1 MSSAFRFTP
10 LFIALTATM
19 PFAVQA
25 DEDKADGF
33 IEGSSLNLH
42 FRNAYFNRN
51 NLNTGERD
59 LREWGQGFVAR
70 FESGYTPGV
79 IGVGVDAHAMLG
91 LKLDGGGGHS
101 GTSILPKHVQDDG
114 EPGAAPHSF
123 STAGAAIKFK
133 AFDTELKA
141 GDLFLTNPVI
151 AGGESRMLP
160 QTFRGVSLT
169 NTSIDGLL
177 LEGGQASFTKPYN
190 QSGHRRIDT
199 YYGSLEDG
207 TKSDHLTWAGLS
219 WSGTENVTT
228 NLYAAELKDIWNQ
241 YYVDFDYTYVVND
254 LVSLNPGLHFY
265 HTQDTGQAL
274 LGNIDNNTYSLH
286 FTVNA
291 GYHSITAAYQR
302 VNGNT
307 PFDYINLG
315 DSVYL
320 DNSRMYSDFNAP
332 NERSWKLQYDYD
344 FAGLGMPGL
353 STSLSY
359 SRGEA
364 DLTKAEQDPTHY
376 AYYNPEGKNAMHWE
390 RDLDVKYVFQ
400 EGSLK
405 DLSVLVRYAT
415 HRGSQGYASIDSNSD
430 NDELRVIVDYP
441 LNVF

>member
-1 MSSAFRFTP
+1 MP
-10 LFIALTATM
+10 LMA
-19 PFAVQA
+19 QA
-25 DEDKADGF
+25 DEQAKAEGF

-51 NLNTGERD
+51 NLNTGVRD
-59 LREWGQGFVAR
+59 NREWGQGFVAR
-70 FESGYTPGV
+70 FESGYTPGT
-79 IGVGVDAHAMLG
+79 VGFGLDAHAMLG
-91 LKLDGGGGHS
+91 LKLDGGGGHA
-101 GTSILPKHVQDDG
+101 GTSILPSHFKNED
-114 EPGAAPHSF
+114 ELGAAPHSF
-123 STAGAAIKFK
+123 STAGAAVKLK

-151 AGGESRMLP
+151 AGGETRMLP

-169 NTSIDGLL
+169 NTSVDGLL
-177 LEGGQASFTKPYN
+177 LEGGQVSFTKPYN

-199 YYGSLEDG
+199 YYGALQDNRD
-207 TKSDHLTWAGLS
+207 SDHLSWAGAS
-219 WSGTENVTT
+219 WSGTENITT

-254 LVSLNPGLHFY
+254 LVSLNPGVHFY

-274 LGNIDNNTYSLH
+274 LGDIDNNTFSLH

-302 VNGNT
+302 VNGDT

-344 FAGLGMPGL
+344 FAGLGIPGL
-353 STSLSY
+353 SSSLSY

-364 DLTKAEQDPTHY
+364 DLTKADQNRTYYD
-376 AYYNPEGKNAMHWE
+376 YYNPAGKHATHWE

-400 EGSLK
+400 EGNLK
-405 DLSVLVRYAT
+405 DLSVLLRYAS
-415 HRGSQGYASIDSNSD
+415 HRANQAYASEQD
-430 NDELRVIVDYP
+430 NDEIRLIVDYP

>member
-10 LFIALTATM
+10 LFVALAATM
-19 PFAVQA
+19 PVAAHA
-25 DEDKADGF
+25 DEAKADGF
-33 IEGSSLNLH
+33 IEGATLNLH

-51 NLNTGERD
+51 NLNPGVRD
-59 LREWGQGFVAR
+59 LREWGQGAVAR

-79 IGVGVDAHAMLG
+79 VGFGLDAHGILG
-91 LKLDGGGGHS
+91 LKLDGGGGHA
-101 GTSILPKHVQDDG
+101 GTSILPEHIKDNG
-114 EPGAAPHSF
+114 ELGAAPRSF
-123 STAGAAIKFK
+123 STAGAAVKFK

-151 AGGESRMLP
+151 AGGETRMLP

-177 LEGGQASFTKPYN
+177 LEGGQVSFTKPYN

-199 YYGSLEDG
+199 YYGQLADG
-207 TKSDHLTWAGLS
+207 TKSDHLSWAGLS
-219 WSGTENVTT
+219 WNGTENINT

-344 FAGLGMPGL
+344 FTGVGIPGL
-353 STSLSY
+353 STSVSY

-364 DLTKAEQDPTHY
+364 DLTKAAQNDY
-376 AYYNPEGKNAMHWE
+376 YGYYNAEGKNAMHWE
-390 RDLDVKYVFQ
+390 RDLDIKYVFQ
-400 EGSLK
+400 QGNLK
-405 DLSVLVRYAT
+405 DLSVLLRYAT
-415 HRGSQGYASIDSNSD
+415 HRGSQGYADIDDNSD
-430 NDELRVIVDYP
+430 NDEVRVIVDYP
-441 LNVF
+441 LNIF

>member
-10 LFIALTATM
+10 LFVALAATM
-19 PFAVQA
+19 PVAAHA
-25 DEDKADGF
+25 DEAKADGF
-33 IEGSSLNLH
+33 IEGATLNLH

-51 NLNTGERD
+51 NLNPGVRD
-59 LREWGQGFVAR
+59 LREWGQGAVAR

-79 IGVGVDAHAMLG
+79 VGFGLDAHGILG
-91 LKLDGGGGHS
+91 LKLDGGGGHA
-101 GTSILPKHVQDDG
+101 GTSILPEHIKDNG
-114 EPGAAPHSF
+114 ELGAAPHSF
-123 STAGAAIKFK
+123 STAGAAVKFK

-151 AGGESRMLP
+151 AGGETRMLP

-177 LEGGQASFTKPYN
+177 LEGGQVSFTKPYN

-199 YYGSLEDG
+199 YYGQLADG
-207 TKSDHLTWAGLS
+207 TKSDHLSWAGLS
-219 WSGTENVTT
+219 WNGTENITT

-241 YYVDFDYTYVVND
+241 YYFDFDYTYVVND

-344 FAGLGMPGL
+344 FTGVGIPGL
-353 STSLSY
+353 STSVSY

-364 DLTKAEQDPTHY
+364 DLTKAAQNDY
-376 AYYNPEGKNAMHWE
+376 YGYYNAEGKNAMHWE
-390 RDLDVKYVFQ
+390 RDLDIKYVFQ
-400 EGSLK
+400 QGNLK
-405 DLSVLVRYAT
+405 DLSVLLRYAT
-415 HRGSQGYASIDSNSD
+415 HRGSQGYADIDDNSD
-430 NDELRVIVDYP
+430 NDEIRVIVDYP
-441 LNVF
+441 LNIF